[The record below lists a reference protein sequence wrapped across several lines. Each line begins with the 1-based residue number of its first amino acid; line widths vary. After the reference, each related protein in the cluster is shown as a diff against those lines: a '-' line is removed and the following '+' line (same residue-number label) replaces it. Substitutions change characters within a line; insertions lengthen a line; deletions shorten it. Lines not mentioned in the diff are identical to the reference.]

1 MDDHEVG
8 YYIGLV
14 THAKMMRD
22 LIEDLQERGLNPYQI
37 VDLALQG
44 NAKIYKESGQKLIDA
59 GYELKNYEV
68 KDDNH
73 S

>member
-1 MDDHEVG
+1 MDEHEVG

-22 LIEDLQERGLNPYQI
+22 LIEHFQEHGTDPYQI

-44 NAKIYKESGQKLIDA
+44 NDKIYKEAGQKLIDA

-68 KDDNH
+68 QDD
-73 S
+73 SK